1 MHRLFHQF
9 YLTLI
14 ASLVLVTVGAGLI
27 WRFLSDGPHGE
38 NAYQVAASVISSSLP
53 GAGSP
58 LDAQRQAL
66 LQLAA
71 RIKTDLALYGA
82 NRELIAAAGRPL
94 PPPDELHR
102 GGRLHGWRGPAWGI
116 KLADGRWLVMRAHP
130 QNRHPALR
138 ILLFIS
144 AVAVAVALG
153 AYPVTRRLTR
163 RIERLQ
169 SGVDTLGGGDLSAR
183 VKVEGSDEV
192 ARLARS
198 FNQAA
203 ARIEELVSAHKLLLA
218 NASHELRT
226 PLSRIRLG
234 VELIKET
241 ADPKRKAE
249 LENDIAELDQ
259 LLDEIL
265 LASRLD
271 AVTQLDVIE
280 EVDFLALAAEEC
292 ARFDDCSLSGE
303 QAMVRGDPKLL
314 RRMIRNLL
322 ENAKRHGAPPIDV
335 ELRCT
340 DQRVTLSVC
349 DKGLGIPEEERER
362 VFSPFCRVALG
373 RRRSGAGLGLALV
386 RQIARRHGGQASIEP
401 RDEWPSCFQVS
412 LPAAPAEPSPRRARS
427 ASSH

>member
-1 MHRLFHQF
+1 M
-9 YLTLI
+9 
-14 ASLVLVTVGAGLI
+14 
-27 WRFLSDGPHGE
+27 
-38 NAYQVAASVISSSLP
+38 
-53 GAGSP
+53 
-58 LDAQRQAL
+58 
-66 LQLAA
+66 
-71 RIKTDLALYGA
+71 
-82 NRELIAAAGRPL
+82 
-94 PPPDELHR
+94 
-102 GGRLHGWRGPAWGI
+102 
-116 KLADGRWLVMRAHP
+116 ADGRWLVMRAHP
-130 QNRHPALR
+130 LNRHPALR
-138 ILLFIS
+138 ILLFLS

-169 SGVDTLGGGDLSAR
+169 SGVDFLGGGDLSAR

-198 FNQAA
+198 FNRAA

-280 EVDFLALAAEEC
+280 EVDLLALAAEEC
-292 ARFDDCSLSGE
+292 ARFDECSLTGE
-303 QAMVRGDPKLL
+303 QATVQGDPKLL

-322 ENAKRHGAPPIDV
+322 ENAKTSWIAALRGGIALCGKTGGAHRV
-335 ELRCT
+335 R
-340 DQRVTLSVC
+340 QRVGHSGRGT
-349 DKGLGIPEEERER
+349 RAR
-362 VFSPFCRVALG
+362 VFAVLPGGAG
-373 RRRSGAGLGLALV
+373 QETERRRAGACACETDRATAWRAGFNRA
-386 RQIARRHGGQASIEP
+386 ARRM
-401 RDEWPSCFQVS
+401 
-412 LPAAPAEPSPRRARS
+412 AELFSGKFANLVTPCA
-427 ASSH
+427 